1 MSVNEEK
8 LQSFVMEKVLPETA
22 AAMSVVIA
30 IIGDKL
36 GLFKGMDGAGPLSPA
51 ALAEKTGTTERYV
64 REWLSAMAAA
74 GWIDYHAGDE
84 TFELTPEQAMVFAND
99 DSPYNLQGAFQII
112 GSTFRDHNLNVEAF
126 RTGEGIAWGD
136 HSQCLF
142 GAVERFFRVKYVN
155 QLVSKWLPA
164 LDGVVGKLEAGA
176 KFADVGCGHAVT
188 TLVMGRAFPN
198 SEFVGYDFHG
208 PSIERARELA
218 AGEGLANLSF
228 EVATAKDYPG
238 RDFDIVAFF
247 DCLHDMGD
255 PVGACQHAKST
266 LRPDG
271 TLMGGRALRQ
281 GPARGQLHAD
291 RPDGV
296 RRLDLH
302 LHAGVAEPGSR
313 PRPRRPGRPGPHAKG
328 HRRGRVLELPG
339 RLRDRQQP
347 GARGAALERI
357 V

>member
-36 GLFKGMDGAGPLSPA
+36 GLFKEMDGAGPMSPA
-51 ALAEKTGTTERYV
+51 GLADKTGTTERYV

-271 TLMGGRALRQ
+271 TLMVVEPFAMDRLEDNFTPIGRMAYGASTCICTPASLSQ
-281 GPARGQLHAD
+281 EVGLGLGAQAGPARMQK
-291 RPDGV
+291 V
-296 RRLDLH
+296 TEE
-302 LHAGVAEPGSR
+302 AGFSNFRVAFET
-313 PRPRRPGRPGPHAKG
+313 ANNL
-328 HRRGRVLELPG
+328 VLE
-339 RLRDRQQP
+339 
-347 GARGAALERI
+347 ARP
-357 V
+357 

>member
-1 MSVNEEK
+1 MSLDEKK
-8 LQSFVMEKVLPETA
+8 LQTFVMEKVLPETA

-51 ALAEKTGTTERYV
+51 GLAEKTATTERYV

-74 GWIDYHAGDE
+74 GWIDYHPKDE

-112 GSTFRDHNLNVEAF
+112 GSAFRDHNLNVEAF
-126 RTGEGIAWGD
+126 KTGEGVAWGD

-142 GAVERFFRVKYVN
+142 SAVERFFRVKYVN

-164 LDGVVGKLEAGA
+164 LDGVVAKLEAGA

-188 TLVMGRAFPN
+188 TLVMGKAFPN
-198 SEFVGYDFHG
+198 SEFVGYDFHA

-218 AGEGLANLSF
+218 AEEGLANLSF
-228 EVATAKDYPG
+228 EVASAKDYPG
-238 RDFDIVAFF
+238 RDFDIVGFF

-255 PVGACQHAKST
+255 PVGACRHAKSS
-266 LRPDG
+266 LKPDG
-271 TLMGGRALRQ
+271 TLMVVEPFAMDRLEDNFTPIGRLSYGASTCICTPASLSQ
-281 GPARGQLHAD
+281 EVGLGLGAQAGPARLRKVTEEAGFSSFRVAFETANNLILEA
-291 RPDGV
+291 
-296 RRLDLH
+296 RL
-302 LHAGVAEPGSR
+302 
-313 PRPRRPGRPGPHAKG
+313 
-328 HRRGRVLELPG
+328 
-339 RLRDRQQP
+339 
-347 GARGAALERI
+347 
-357 V
+357 